1 MRVGILT
8 YHNANNYGAVLQAYA
23 LQRAIKKMNYDCKII
38 DYSREKYKDVF
49 IWQKKKFLNMVK
61 GIKDKQP
68 YTNCEFINLMLS
80 EFSFQHNNGRLFADF
95 RNQYMEL
102 SQPVV
107 KKNIGLLN
115 EQYDFFIAGSDQ
127 IWNPGRIN
135 IELTYML
142 DFVTDPNKKGSYA
155 ASFGVTTIPYKYIDI
170 YRKIFKDYKYLL
182 VREQAGAQIIK
193 QLTGR
198 TAKVVLDPTFLLDQ
212 NDWNK
217 IVPNMP
223 QDHKYILVYQL
234 GKYSDTLMGF
244 AHDLSKKTGY
254 PVRIIHAPKKMHI
267 ADECCKHLGPAQWV
281 QQIRDAEYIV
291 TNSFHGVAFSIN
303 FNKPFF
309 VEISQE
315 RLRAS
320 MGSRIHEILGK
331 FQLEDRLII
340 NGKNDNWNIPIH
352 YDNVNQ
358 ILQKER
364 NESLSCLKNMLS
376 EKE

>member
-1 MRVGILT
+1 
-8 YHNANNYGAVLQAYA
+8 
-23 LQRAIKKMNYDCKII
+23 
-38 DYSREKYKDVF
+38 
-49 IWQKKKFLNMVK
+49 
-61 GIKDKQP
+61 
-68 YTNCEFINLMLS
+68 
-80 EFSFQHNNGRLFADF
+80 
-95 RNQYMEL
+95 
-102 SQPVV
+102 
-107 KKNIGLLN
+107 
-115 EQYDFFIAGSDQ
+115 
-127 IWNPGRIN
+127 
-135 IELTYML
+135 
-142 DFVTDPNKKGSYA
+142 
-155 ASFGVTTIPYKYIDI
+155 
-170 YRKIFKDYKYLL
+170 
-182 VREQAGAQIIK
+182 
-193 QLTGR
+193 
-198 TAKVVLDPTFLLDQ
+198 
-212 NDWNK
+212 
-217 IVPNMP
+217 
-223 QDHKYILVYQL
+223 
-234 GKYSDTLMGF
+234 
-244 AHDLSKKTGY
+244 
-254 PVRIIHAPKKMHI
+254 MHI
-267 ADECCKHLGPAQWV
+267 EDECCKHLGPAQWV